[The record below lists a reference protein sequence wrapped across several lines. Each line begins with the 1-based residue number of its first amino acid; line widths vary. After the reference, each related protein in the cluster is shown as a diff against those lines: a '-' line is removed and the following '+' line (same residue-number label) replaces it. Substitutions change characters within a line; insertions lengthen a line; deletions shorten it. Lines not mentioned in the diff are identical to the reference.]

1 MRNKMPAEY
10 YRKRREAQ
18 RAGTFVK
25 RPKSE
30 SYNAVRLREQRQAER
45 VAEVDADIPP
55 EVFERGR
62 ILTMMMRTHPS
73 QWKPEWTAD
82 L

>member
-1 MRNKMPAEY
+1 
-10 YRKRREAQ
+10 
-18 RAGTFVK
+18 V
-25 RPKSE
+25 S
-30 SYNAVRLREQRQAER
+30 
-45 VAEVDADIPP
+45 EVDADIPP